1 MTILATDVF
10 QFSAQE
16 QLARPRRGRAPLGF
30 RSGAS
35 VTRSAVGPDQKG
47 AAARESIGLGAPTRP
62 CSIISGH

>member
-1 MTILATDVF
+1 MTILATNVF
-10 QFSAQE
+10 QLFAQE
-16 QLARPRRGRAPLGF
+16 QLARPHQGRAPSGF

-47 AAARESIGLGAPTRP
+47 AAARESIGLGAPTRT